1 MTNGEKLQRYELPV
15 SKIRTEL
22 TFSGV
27 FDSSYQYSK
36 GDVVFKDGMTQC
48 FDGEKFIEIDGIE
61 GVTTYIPESKPK
73 KILPKNCVR
82 CGAPVNSYHIKCEYC
97 GCEY

>member
-1 MTNGEKLQRYELPV
+1 MPTSYI

-22 TFSGV
+22 KFQGV

-36 GDVVFKDGMTQC
+36 GDVVYKDGMTQC
-48 FDGEKFIEIDGIE
+48 FDGEKFIEIGD
-61 GVTTYIPESKPK
+61 TTNPTATKPK
-73 KILPKNCVR
+73 KILPKNKNCIH
-82 CGAPVNSYHIKCEYC
+82 CGAPVNSYYIKCAYC

>member
-1 MTNGEKLQRYELPV
+1 MPTSYI

-22 TFSGV
+22 KYQGV

-36 GDVVFKDGMTQC
+36 GDVVYKDGMTQC
-48 FDGEKFIEIDGIE
+48 FDGEKFIEIGDTGS
-61 GVTTYIPESKPK
+61 VTAYIPDPEPK
-73 KILPKNCVR
+73 KILPKNCIH